1 MTYTT
6 CNGWRNAHTWT
17 VNLWFGDNFAA
28 ATEDGI
34 EVTPDY
40 CREAVEQYVEQ
51 FIGSVENDNPCAG
64 FIWDMLDLNSVD
76 WEELARHHAEMM
88 EEPETDWIK

>member
-1 MTYTT
+1 MTDIS

-28 ATEDGI
+28 LTEDGV
-34 EVTPDY
+34 EVTPET
-40 CREAVEQYVEQ
+40 CREYVEA
-51 FIGSVENDNPCAG
+51 SVEGYIDNESSIAG

-76 WEELARHHAEMM
+76 WHELAAHHADMM
-88 EEPETDWIK
+88 EISTWTPEA